1 MMLNL
6 QPVQEQDILEVE
18 LNYVMTPEARVAFT
32 KNRDIR
38 GFALWQGP
46 HIVAIG
52 GVHLMWH
59 GVAEG
64 WFLMGSRGYDT
75 PLLVARYSKRGLDAI
90 ITDNKIRRVQA
101 SVSVVDDVAVRF
113 AEWMGFDEEGV
124 MRAYGLDGSDYYR
137 YARVS

>member
-1 MMLNL
+1 
-6 QPVQEQDILEVE
+6 
-18 LNYVMTPEARVAFT
+18 
-32 KNRDIR
+32 
-38 GFALWQGP
+38 
-46 HIVAIG
+46 
-52 GVHLMWH
+52 
-59 GVAEG
+59 
-64 WFLMGSRGYDT
+64 MGSRGYDI

-90 ITDNKIRRVQA
+90 IRDNKIRRVQA